1 MLLKT
6 AFHGVAGTWFVFADV
21 RELVRS
27 LKSQNYSE
35 SKPIKPS
42 RQLHIEFKPAVPSP
56 HHDEF
61 KQVETERAPQ
71 HHYESKHV
79 ESPQSRV
86 SPDVSLSKKKRKKK
100 LNCKQNVGEIDI
112 DEMNMQ
118 PNEISKPKGPNNK
131 KISCK
136 SEEKGTRTTED
147 VSQSQLNNVPEL
159 LSQHDPLNFL
169 KEIKEDIP
177 LLKSDNTAKKRKTSE
192 GGRKG
197 RTTVVNASPLPL
209 ENAPEPLLSQN
220 ESLNIVERQNEIE
233 EDVASFKSEKTSKK
247 RKISKAK
254 SSGAENQDLSSRGQ
268 TDDQKADETRHIRGE
283 LSLVDDVSRPEESV
297 ETISGKMKKRSR
309 NKNAVPELDP
319 PGSPAQEQPPLLL
332 NNAPEPLLS
341 QNESLHLVDREKE
354 PDEAVVSLMSE
365 KTSKKSK
372 ISKAKSSGTKNQI
385 LSGRGKADDQKADET
400 RHIRGENSLVDVVSR
415 SEESAETVSG
425 KMKKRSRNKNAVREL
440 DPPGSSV
447 QEQPP
452 LALNNAPEQLL
463 SQNESLH
470 LVGREKEIEEDVT
483 SLMSEKTSK
492 KSKISKAKSSGT
504 KNQNLSGKGQ
514 TDDKKADETRHIRGE
529 FSLVDDVSR
538 PEESV
543 ETVRGKMKKRSRKK
557 NYVSELDP
565 PGSPAQDQPP
575 LALKNAPEPLL
586 SQNESLH
593 LADRKKEI
601 EEDVASLMSEKTS
614 KKSKTRKAKSSG
626 TKNQDLSSNG
636 LTDDEKA
643 DETRHIRGE
652 LSLVNDVS
660 RPEESV
666 ETVSGTMKKRSRN
679 NNDVPELDPAGSP
692 AQEQPPLP
700 LNNAPESLLSQN
712 ESLHLVDREEEIEKD
727 VASLMSEKT
736 SKKSKI
742 SKAKSSG
749 AENQDLSSR
758 GQTDD
763 QKADETRHIRGE
775 LSLVDDV
782 SRPEESVETISG
794 KMKKRS
800 RNKNAVPELDP
811 PGSPAQEQPPL
822 LLNNAPEPLL
832 SQNESLHLVDR
843 EKEPDEA
850 VVSLMSEKTSKKS
863 KISKAKS
870 SGTKNQIL
878 SGRGKADDQKA
889 DETRHIR
896 GENSLVDV
904 VSRSE
909 ESAET
914 VSGKMKKRS
923 RNKNAVRELDP
934 PGSSVQEQPPLA
946 LNNAPEQLLSQNESL
961 HLVGREKE
969 IEEDVTSLM
978 SEKTSKKSKISKA
991 KSSGTKNQNLSGK
1004 GQTDDKKAD
1013 ETRHIRGEFS
1023 LVDDVSRPEESV
1035 ETVRGKM
1042 KKRSRKKNYVSELDP
1057 PGSPAQDQPPLA
1069 LKNAPEPLLS
1079 QNESLHLADRKKEIE
1094 EDVASLMSEKTSKK
1108 SKTRK
1113 AKSSGT
1119 KNQDLSSNGLTD
1131 DEKAD
1136 ETRHIRGELSLVNDV
1151 SRPEESVET
1160 VSGTMKKRSR
1170 NNNDVPELDPAGSP
1184 AQEQPPLPLN
1194 NAPESLL
1201 SQNESLHLVDREEE
1215 IEKDVAS
1222 LMSEKTSKKSKISKA
1237 KSSGADNQDLS
1248 SRGQTDDQKADE
1260 TRHIRGELSL
1270 EDDVSRPEES
1280 LETASRKTKKS
1291 SRNKNAVPE
1300 LDPLGSP
1307 AQDQSPLALKNAAE
1321 PLLSQNE
1328 SLYLAGREK
1337 EIEEDVTSLMSEK
1350 TSKKSKISKA
1360 KSSGTKNQKLSG
1372 KGQTD
1377 DQKADETRHVH
1388 GELSLVDDVSRPEES
1403 VENVRGKMKK
1413 RSRNKNAVPELDPAG
1428 SPAQEQPPL
1437 RLINAPESLLSQNE
1451 SLHLVDRE
1459 KEIEEDVASLM
1470 SEKTSKKSK
1479 TRKAKSSGTEI
1490 QDLSS
1495 NGLTDDHIT
1504 DETRNIHGE
1513 TSLGDHVSRPEESM
1527 ETVRGEM
1534 KKRSRNRKAVPELDP
1549 PGCPAQEQPD
1559 EEMREM
1565 ADPVTV
1571 IRIEGPKK
1579 SSQKKQPVSAQD
1591 SSSLPVNKHIEDAP
1605 RETYAPKTVEQVH
1618 DILIECDTNDAAL
1631 KSEKTAKKSRTKA
1644 NEQEYTKNT
1653 EDTSPSHPNNV
1664 PELLLSQDVSLNSAE
1679 REKEI
1684 GERKGD
1690 KAKSLGQ
1697 ENGDLSSTRQND
1709 DKKSGETRHVH
1720 GELSL
1725 PDDIIRSEDSVET
1738 MSGKLKKSSRNRRA
1752 VPVMDPDGSL
1762 VKEHSYEEIT
1772 EMAAPVNVIQ
1782 GDKPKNQQPVPAQG
1796 LSSLPVNQHLNETTM
1811 EMDTAK
1817 MMEQTDDL
1825 LTKRENDDA
1834 KNVKVIQHEGD
1845 QDGLSEMPALKVP
1858 SGLVDLRS
1866 PEKPRPSK
1874 QGAKKL
1880 ERVLSVETSSNR
1892 QNLVGSKKDIG
1903 SPKYSELQKPINYQK
1918 NDESMTRA
1926 KHSMISKVMD
1936 TLGPLDDHTNT
1947 FGKAGVS
1954 SAIAVRKIHQREK
1967 AKGTSK
1973 TLEKNSTG
1981 TRKSSRLSMRETVN
1995 ASAQKKG
2002 FASSGA
2008 IFEDGSSSSSDD
2020 EHRSSNVTLPPDD
2033 LSSSDYS
2040 EGESQG
2046 VVISQHD
2053 TSNGNGN
2060 GNGRS
2065 KTNASDLKL
2074 KWILR
2079 SSSRYK
2085 KAKLLASQSQDES
2098 QDPEFVP
2105 DSQANM

>member
-1 MLLKT
+1 MAEQESSSKVEEEEKHPEMAADEQRAIFVDTNLDTHLAIPISPNYSISSLKRDICVEHLKYFPEFGRVTTEAILVKCNESYYHLPDTMFLKT

-86 SPDVSLSKKKRKKK
+86 SPDLSLSKKKRKRK
-100 LNCKQNVGEIDI
+100 LNCKQHVGEIDI

-220 ESLNIVERQNEIE
+220 ESLNIVQRQNEIE

-268 TDDQKADETRHIRGE
+268 TDDKKADETGHIRGE
-283 LSLVDDVSRPEESV
+283 PSLVDDVSRPEESV

-319 PGSPAQEQPPLLL
+319 PGSPVQEQPPLLL
-332 NNAPEPLLS
+332 NNAPEPLLY

-354 PDEAVVSLMSE
+354 PEEAVVSLMSE

-400 RHIRGENSLVDVVSR
+400 RHIRGENSLVDDVSR

-470 LVGREKEIEEDVT
+470 FVGREKEIEEDVT

-492 KSKISKAKSSGT
+492 KSKISKAKTSST

-543 ETVRGKMKKRSRKK
+543 ETVHGKMKKRSRKK
-557 NYVSELDP
+557 NSVSELDP

-614 KKSKTRKAKSSG
+614 MKTKISKAKSSG
-626 TKNQDLSSNG
+626 TKNQNLSG
-636 LTDDEKA
+636 KEQTDDKKA

-692 AQEQPPLP
+692 LQEQPPLP
-700 LNNAPESLLSQN
+700 LNNAI
-712 ESLHLVDREEEIEKD
+712 D
-727 VASLMSEKT
+727 
-736 SKKSKI
+736 
-742 SKAKSSG
+742 
-749 AENQDLSSR
+749 
-758 GQTDD
+758 
-763 QKADETRHIRGE
+763 
-775 LSLVDDV
+775 
-782 SRPEESVETISG
+782 
-794 KMKKRS
+794 
-800 RNKNAVPELDP
+800 
-811 PGSPAQEQPPL
+811 
-822 LLNNAPEPLL
+822 
-832 SQNESLHLVDR
+832 
-843 EKEPDEA
+843 
-850 VVSLMSEKTSKKS
+850 
-863 KISKAKS
+863 
-870 SGTKNQIL
+870 
-878 SGRGKADDQKA
+878 
-889 DETRHIR
+889 
-896 GENSLVDV
+896 
-904 VSRSE
+904 
-909 ESAET
+909 
-914 VSGKMKKRS
+914 
-923 RNKNAVRELDP
+923 
-934 PGSSVQEQPPLA
+934 
-946 LNNAPEQLLSQNESL
+946 
-961 HLVGREKE
+961 
-969 IEEDVTSLM
+969 
-978 SEKTSKKSKISKA
+978 
-991 KSSGTKNQNLSGK
+991 
-1004 GQTDDKKAD
+1004 
-1013 ETRHIRGEFS
+1013 
-1023 LVDDVSRPEESV
+1023 
-1035 ETVRGKM
+1035 
-1042 KKRSRKKNYVSELDP
+1042 
-1057 PGSPAQDQPPLA
+1057 
-1069 LKNAPEPLLS
+1069 
-1079 QNESLHLADRKKEIE
+1079 
-1094 EDVASLMSEKTSKK
+1094 
-1108 SKTRK
+1108 
-1113 AKSSGT
+1113 
-1119 KNQDLSSNGLTD
+1119 
-1131 DEKAD
+1131 
-1136 ETRHIRGELSLVNDV
+1136 
-1151 SRPEESVET
+1151 
-1160 VSGTMKKRSR
+1160 
-1170 NNNDVPELDPAGSP
+1170 
-1184 AQEQPPLPLN
+1184 
-1194 NAPESLL
+1194 SLL

-1270 EDDVSRPEES
+1270 VDDVSRPEES
-1280 LETASRKTKKS
+1280 VETASRKTKKS

-1307 AQDQSPLALKNAAE
+1307 AQDQPPLALKNAAE

-1377 DQKADETRHVH
+1377 DQKVDETRHVH

-1504 DETRNIHGE
+1504 DETRHIHGE

-1571 IRIEGPKK
+1571 IRIEEPKK

-1631 KSEKTAKKSRTKA
+1631 KSEKTAKKSRIKA
-1644 NEQEYTKNT
+1644 NEQEYSKNT

-1762 VKEHSYEEIT
+1762 VKEHPYEEIT

-1782 GDKPKNQQPVPAQG
+1782 GDKPKNQQPVPVQG

-1825 LTKRENDDA
+1825 LTKRETDDA

-1858 SGLVDLRS
+1858 SGLVDLSS

-1892 QNLVGSKKDIG
+1892 QNLVGSKKNIG
-1903 SPKYSELQKPINYQK
+1903 SPKNSELQKPINYQK

-2040 EGESQG
+2040 EGESQ
-2046 VVISQHD
+2046 D
-2053 TSNGNGN
+2053 TSNGN

-2085 KAKLLASQSQDES
+2085 KAKLVASQSQDES

-2105 DSQANM
+2105 DSQANMY